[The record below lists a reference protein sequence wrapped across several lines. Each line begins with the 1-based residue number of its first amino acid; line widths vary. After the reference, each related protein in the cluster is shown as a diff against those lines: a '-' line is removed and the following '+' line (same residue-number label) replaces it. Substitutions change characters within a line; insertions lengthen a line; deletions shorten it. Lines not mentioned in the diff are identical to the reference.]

1 MSSHTSKPDHDN
13 DTGEDVIDVGDLE
26 TVRRRQNEQDMD
38 DARFIS
44 ELSKISDAELEER
57 DLDIELLMQ
66 ARELLRRQREEELER
81 KKKNEATNPSRG
93 SPETSSRTP
102 NEETTDS
109 MTDGGKAPTASD
121 QDQPASTGADES
133 TAEEITEDHPQWK
146 AFMKIREMV
155 KNGSASPDE
164 YMWCQDKHSVT
175 LNVILPKGTLG
186 KHVQVLLEDGWFVI
200 VLKNREGAPFFRKK
214 LAYPVVLEKEHAQPR
229 AGLGAGG
236 EDNLDDVLLKTEI
249 WLSRSTSPNQ
259 IKLTILMGTGKFGI
273 SKVMKW

>member
-1 MSSHTSKPDHDN
+1 
-13 DTGEDVIDVGDLE
+13 
-26 TVRRRQNEQDMD
+26 
-38 DARFIS
+38 
-44 ELSKISDAELEER
+44 
-57 DLDIELLMQ
+57 MQ

-229 AGLGAGG
+229 YVGHSRDIFAEAFLGLGMDEMRWFLREFCILHCCAAF
-236 EDNLDDVLLKTEI
+236 EFPVAMNPSPLLQ
-249 WLSRSTSPNQ
+249 SH
-259 IKLTILMGTGKFGI
+259 
-273 SKVMKW
+273 